1 MSRVPEAIIVLT
13 TLPDREQAV
22 ALAEALVRRSL
33 AACVNIGAPSTS
45 VYAWRG
51 KIEHGS
57 EVLLQVKTRRDCYA
71 AVQAAIVDLHP
82 YELPEVIAVPIT
94 DGLPEYLAWIDQCTN
109 DS

>member
-1 MSRVPEAIIVLT
+1 MRRVSEAIIVFT
-13 TLPDREQAV
+13 TLPDHEQALG
-22 ALAEALVRRSL
+22 LAEALVQRKL

-45 VYAWRG
+45 VYAWHG
-51 KIEHGS
+51 KIEHGA
-57 EVLLQVKTRRDCYA
+57 EVLLQVKTRRDRYA